1 MQLGTGHIWRM
12 RVLEVQ
18 MMAAIRDGNQW
29 DVALA
34 AAMRITPFYRAVYP
48 KVRAMMATC
57 LL

>member
-1 MQLGTGHIWRM
+1 M